1 MALNLFMGDARYIHA
16 VPAVPAA
23 AVSGD
28 PVLVGAALPG
38 VALTDL
44 GDGGNIATECTID
57 TAGAYNLPVS
67 VAVTQGDI
75 IYIIAATGVLTNVAA
90 GNVRFGWALETTG
103 GAATTPV
110 KIGW

>member
-1 MALNLFMGDARYIHA
+1 MALNLFMDDARYIHA
-16 VPAVPAA
+16 VPAIPAA
-23 AVSGD
+23 ATSGD

-57 TAGAYNLPVS
+57 TAGAYNLPLS
-67 VAVTQGDI
+67 VAVAAGDI
-75 IYIIAATGVLTNVAA
+75 IYITAAGVLTNVAG
-90 GNVRFGWALETTG
+90 GNVRFGYALQTTAV
-103 GAATTPV
+103 AATTPV